1 MKLNYNLSVNRFQ
14 WAAQKVKELLSQQP
28 NAMYYDV
35 GAGENQ
41 LVKGIDPQKAISKS
55 FDLFPKSVDVEF
67 WDIEQVFPYAYPPA
81 NIVTFLEVVEHL
93 NNPWLCLK
101 NIAATIAP
109 GGHLILTTPNPGWS
123 SSRISLLM
131 KGYLTCFTQSDLD
144 LNHHV
149 FTAWPHI
156 VEKLLSDNKLEIIE
170 YVTLDGKTKIFDG
183 NLKLTSAVL
192 QIPLR
197 LVKKIIEYTNPAAIG
212 MSYGIVARKIE

>member
-1 MKLNYNLSVNRFQ
+1 MKLNHNLSVNRFQ
-14 WAAQKVKELLSQQP
+14 WATQKVKDLLGWQP
-28 NAMYYDV
+28 NAVYYDV

-41 LVKGIDPQKAISKS
+41 LVKDIDPHKANSKS
-55 FDLFPKSVDVEF
+55 FDLFPKSNEVEL
-67 WDIEQVFPYAYPPA
+67 WDIEQAFPYPYPQA
-81 NIVTFLEVVEHL
+81 NIITFLEVVEHL
-93 NNPWLCLK
+93 NNPWMCLK
-101 NIAATIAP
+101 NIAATISP

-156 VEKLLSDNKLEIIE
+156 VEKLLADNQLEIVE
-170 YVTLDGKTKIFDG
+170 YVTLDGKTKIFDS

-192 QIPLR
+192 QIPVR
-197 LVKKIIEYTNPAAIG
+197 LIKKIIEHTNPAAVG
-212 MSYGIVARKIE
+212 MSYGIVARKIA